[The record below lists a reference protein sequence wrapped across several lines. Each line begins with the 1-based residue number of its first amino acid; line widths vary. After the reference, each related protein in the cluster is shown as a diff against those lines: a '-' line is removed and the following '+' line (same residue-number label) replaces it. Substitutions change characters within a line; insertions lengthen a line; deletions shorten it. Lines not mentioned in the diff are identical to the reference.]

1 VTTPVEVFADVEDAL
16 AAAGIEADESDLVRV
31 PTTTVSLD
39 PSEEETV
46 RKLVGEIEDQNDV
59 ETVYTT
65 LQVNGDPLVASG

>member
-1 VTTPVEVFADVEDAL
+1 VEVFADVEGAL
-16 AAAGIEADESDLVRV
+16 EEAGIEADESDLVRI